1 LSDED
6 LLHLLQV
13 HCKDPVVLQQVLHWA
28 VSRVPNRNVANKEI
42 GELGNGRFWVSAR
55 LSGRAIE
62 DGRKW
67 QGVIDDLSG
76 AYQELSPGLYL
87 QTAPKVNEPGIQHR
101 LRKSSGYWVIEKYD
115 VEQNV

>member
-62 DGRKW
+62 DGRN
-67 QGVIDDLSG
+67 GR
-76 AYQELSPGLYL
+76 EL
-87 QTAPKVNEPGIQHR
+87 
-101 LRKSSGYWVIEKYD
+101 
-115 VEQNV
+115 